1 MKKANIYNFLLIIG
15 AIFFLSVG
23 CNDRNDFELKKE
35 LEFLD
40 SLDVRLAVVEQKLN
54 IDMREINERI
64 EEMSMDIGEMKFTE
78 KTIPLAMAQMMDKYV
93 AIHKNYKSFYE
104 RFKTAKTEHEA
115 IKIQVATLR
124 NSVIKKEYSK
134 KKFKE
139 FYAQEDKAL
148 TNLEQYIEANIQP
161 TLDFE
166 FDYRRIQKEID
177 QFLYGDELK
186 KMQTDKN

>member
-23 CNDRNDFELKKE
+23 CNQGNNFELKKE
-35 LEFLD
+35 LAFLD
-40 SLDVRLAVVEQKLN
+40 SLDMRLANVKQTLN
-54 IDMREINERI
+54 IDVEEINERI

-78 KTIPLAMAQMMDKYV
+78 KIISLEIAQMMDKYV

-104 RFKTAKTEHEA
+104 RFKKAKTEYDA
-115 IKIQVATLR
+115 IAIQVATLR

-148 TNLEQYIEANIQP
+148 TQLEEYVEEEIQP
-161 TLDFE
+161 VLDFE

-177 QFLYGDELK
+177 QFLYADELK
-186 KMQTDKN
+186 EMEANKK